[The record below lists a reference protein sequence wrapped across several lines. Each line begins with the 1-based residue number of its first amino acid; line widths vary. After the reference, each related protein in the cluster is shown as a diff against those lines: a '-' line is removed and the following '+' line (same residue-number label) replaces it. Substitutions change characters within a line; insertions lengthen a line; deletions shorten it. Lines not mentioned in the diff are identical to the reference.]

1 MKGTIREYA
10 IAGSDAG
17 PYGITTGKD
26 GALWYTEQKGNRIG
40 RITGKGEMKSFPI
53 PTPDAGAMTIV
64 SDRIKSVE
72 LLQKELLRSMKYRQR
87 MQSLMALRFVPKEMF
102 GSPKSVIRLL
112 VYYFRNKFDGEQAT
126 VVVCFSY
133 L

>member
-64 SDRIKSVE
+64 SDQSGDLWFTEYKANEPHGIAVCAE
-72 LLQKELLRSMKYRQR
+72 GNVWFAEECDQIACLL
-87 MQSLMALRFVPKEMF
+87 
-102 GSPKSVIRLL
+102 
-112 VYYFRNKFDGEQAT
+112 
-126 VVVCFSY
+126 FSE
-133 L
+133 